1 MNENRRFVLKSLA
14 LSSIAGMTMG
24 GAVRA
29 LADTTTAPN
38 ASGAVEPILAL
49 VNTGAASSVFLHG
62 AMAVGS
68 QLQVRTVGP
77 DLKFI
82 LDWERELRRSQP
94 MRVIGLLDDASATL
108 VVDMARS
115 AGARAQWL
123 GQHTAEA
130 KFTRHHLLTTDVAE
144 GCARQL
150 GLDLHR
156 CGAGFN
162 LVEERQNGTMAPHQL
177 AAPARIGGGSQQW
190 AASVGFLLASLGRGV
205 TMTAP
210 LAPATHARVIGSFV
224 SFSIE
229 V

>member
-1 MNENRRFVLKSLA
+1 MNVTRRFMLKSIA

-24 GAVRA
+24 SGVRA
-29 LADTTTAPN
+29 LAGATNATI
-38 ASGAVEPILAL
+38 ASGADKPILAL
-49 VNTGAASSVFLHG
+49 VNTDVASSVFLQG

-68 QLQVRTVGP
+68 RLQVRTVGP
-77 DLKFI
+77 DLGFM
-82 LDWERELRRSQP
+82 LGFERELRRSQS
-94 MRVIGLLDDASATL
+94 MRVIGLLDDVSATL
-108 VVDMARS
+108 VVDLARS

-130 KFTRHHLLTTDVAE
+130 KITRHHLLTTDITE

-150 GLDLHR
+150 GLELHH

-162 LVEERQNGTMAPHQL
+162 LVEERQNGAIAPRQL
-177 AAPARIGGGSQQW
+177 AAPARMHGRPEQW
-190 AASVGFLLASLGRGV
+190 AASVGYLLASLGTGAAM
-205 TMTAP
+205 TDPLTHPTTAP
-210 LAPATHARVIGSFV
+210 VVGSFV